1 MGARAA
7 AKSTTSNAFERTMDL
22 DRFVETSV
30 EFDNKFAPELVFTIL
45 NPRTSLH
52 DGGITLRQGRN
63 AAAA

>member
-1 MGARAA
+1 
-7 AKSTTSNAFERTMDL
+7 MDL